1 MRKDICIQT
10 IFRTKTIQHRKNWFR
25 DPYLAT
31 RGIDLHDF
39 YIYQNKRGNVIE
51 SVVIS
56 QLHDLIT
63 IRRKSGD
70 CIPSLLIRKRSMCN
84 KIPTKNKTHN

>member
-1 MRKDICIQT
+1 MAYIYIYVEIYMRKGICIQT
-10 IFRTKTIQHRKNWFR
+10 SFHTQTIQHRKNWFR

-51 SVVIS
+51 SVVIF
-56 QLHDLIT
+56 QLHDF
-63 IRRKSGD
+63 D
-70 CIPSLLIRKRSMCN
+70 N
-84 KIPTKNKTHN
+84 Y

>member
-1 MRKDICIQT
+1 MAYIYIYVEIYMRKSSCIQT
-10 IFRTKTIQHRKNWFR
+10 IFHTKTIQHRKNWFR

-51 SVVIS
+51 SVVIF
-56 QLHDLIT
+56 QLHYFD
-63 IRRKSGD
+63 
-70 CIPSLLIRKRSMCN
+70 N
-84 KIPTKNKTHN
+84 Y